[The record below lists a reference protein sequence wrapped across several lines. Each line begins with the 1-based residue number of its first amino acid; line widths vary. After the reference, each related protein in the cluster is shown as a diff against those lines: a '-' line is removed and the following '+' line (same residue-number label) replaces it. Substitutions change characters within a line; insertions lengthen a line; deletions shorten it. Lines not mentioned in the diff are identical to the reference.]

1 MLVNMIQNALDMH
14 LVTPKPYRCF
24 LQVPMATKPLK
35 KSFEQKP
42 TNIVSLYF
50 YQAKFSKITMI

>member
-1 MLVNMIQNALDMH
+1 
-14 LVTPKPYRCF
+14 VTPKQYRCF